1 MPSEWNTAVSAEGT
15 KMPTVDVLIPV
26 YNAARTLVQ
35 SVKTIQD
42 QSVKDIRII
51 IIDDGSTD
59 VSLPLIKEIAANDPR
74 VLTLEK
80 KRNSGIV
87 DSLNLG
93 LAQCT
98 AHLIAR
104 HDADDLADPNR
115 FDRQI
120 NYLEEH
126 PDCIAVSSFA
136 RHIDSAGAPLGS
148 IATFLQPEA
157 ANMFSIPSREPYLL
171 HPFLMARRSSILAVG
186 GYRYVHH
193 AEDTDLYWRL
203 QEIGRLHNLEEVLGA
218 YRFSSQSITSRS
230 ILNGRISA
238 IYSQLAAISA
248 QRRRSGRPDIDFDHR
263 MIACMEADATAIG
276 ICQLASRSLDQA
288 EADYLKAAYAGKL
301 LELASYR
308 PYELDLADCRFIATA
323 LKAVDAPLA
332 NVDVESIRRWRAI
345 AIARFMRHAHLRRAL
360 TLINR
365 PVLFQSAW
373 RLAGQFIARMLPRR
387 LRRGIREFRAARMMK

>member
-1 MPSEWNTAVSAEGT
+1 
-15 KMPTVDVLIPV
+15 MPTIDVLIPV
-26 YNAARTLVQ
+26 YNAAQTLVEA
-35 SVKTIQD
+35 VKTIQE

-59 VSLPLIKEIAANDPR
+59 RSLSLIKGIAANDPR
-74 VLTLEK
+74 VLALEK
-80 KRNSGIV
+80 TNSGIV
-87 DSLNLG
+87 DSLNFG

-98 AHLIAR
+98 ANLIAR

-115 FDRQI
+115 FARQI
-120 NYLEEH
+120 QYLEEH

-136 RHIDSAGAPLGS
+136 RHIDSAGDPLGS
-148 IATFLQPEA
+148 TAKFLQPDT
-157 ANMFSIPSREPYLL
+157 ANMFLIPAREPYLL

-218 YRFSSQSITSRS
+218 YRCSSQSITSRS
-230 ILNGRISA
+230 ILDGRISA
-238 IYSQLAAISA
+238 IYSQLSAISA

-263 MIACMEADATAIG
+263 MIARMESDATAIG
-276 ICQLASRSLDQA
+276 ICQLASRSLDQT

-301 LELASYR
+301 LELTSYK

-323 LKAVDAPLA
+323 LKNVDAPLA
-332 NVDVESIRRWRAI
+332 NVDGESIKRWRVI
-345 AIARFMRHAHLRRAL
+345 SIARLMRRAHLRRAL
-360 TLINR
+360 TLLNR
-365 PVLFQSAW
+365 RVLLRSAW
-373 RLAGQFIARMLPRR
+373 LVASQLIARTLPRR
-387 LRRGIREFRAARMMK
+387 LKRGIREFRAARMVKSFP